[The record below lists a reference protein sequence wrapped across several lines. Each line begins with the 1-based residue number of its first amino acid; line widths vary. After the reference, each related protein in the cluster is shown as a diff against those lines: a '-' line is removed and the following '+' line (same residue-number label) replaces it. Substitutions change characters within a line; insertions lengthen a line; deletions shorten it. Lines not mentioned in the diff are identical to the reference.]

1 MSLTK
6 IILLSSY
13 SLFFVCGILTGRN
26 NIEDWI
32 ASLILYSMTHY
43 YILPFC
49 TGKPMSL
56 PYSSEMANKDENDGY
71 RYLLFGI
78 SFVLALAVL
87 AN

>member
-1 MSLTK
+1 MSLNK
-6 IILLSSY
+6 VILLFSL
-13 SLFFVCGILTGRN
+13 SLFLVCGYLNERHGA
-26 NIEDWI
+26 EDWI
-32 ASLILYSMTHY
+32 ASFFLYSVAHY

-56 PYSSEMANKDENDGY
+56 PYSSEVAIKGERDGY
-71 RYLLFGI
+71 RYFLFGI

>member
-6 IILLSSY
+6 IILLASY
-13 SLFFVCGILTGRN
+13 SLFFVCGLLTGRDN
-26 NIEDWI
+26 TQDWI
-32 ASLILYSMTHY
+32 ASFVLYSMTHY

-56 PYSSEMANKDENDGY
+56 PYSSEIASVGEKDGY

-78 SFVLALAVL
+78 SFVLALTVL